1 MEEVWLFQ
9 EWELRKKGPN
19 TVSNLKTER
28 DNLTVHTVKRNALRL
43 GARRGPVEGEEQ
55 RDNRMVSKIVVLTF
69 HYCHKVPKTVNL

>member
-1 MEEVWLFQ
+1 M
-9 EWELRKKGPN
+9 
-19 TVSNLKTER
+19 ER